1 MSRLR
6 KALAVVLV
14 LSILTGMS
22 GFQVLAGQS
31 SAEDGKGQSQEIQ
44 TVPAVL
50 AGFEPLEKSRWE
62 FEQKP
67 SLPQLGLPETLTVFL
82 SGEMVSR
89 EIEVTWVCADD
100 YANTQFERYTF
111 TPVWDSA
118 LYTLGPD
125 AVAPEIEVVIAG
137 QDSSNSREGVQ
148 VTPGESDFAF
158 TASTGTITGLK
169 PAYLAGLTE
178 EQKQNIHLVI
188 PETIGGVPVKA
199 IGASA
204 FRVTYTP
211 ANAGC
216 RFISLD
222 LTGALSLESIGDN
235 AFIDDADLS
244 GSLVFPPN
252 VRVIGEYAFS
262 GTSGF
267 TGTLQLPDSIREVK
281 RYAFSKTSLSGTL
294 TLPEGLETIGD
305 SAFREAHFTGT
316 LVLPQSLKNLG
327 TVVFSGNAGI
337 TQVDLTKATQLTALP
352 ASTFR
357 SCGLTGVVRI
367 PEWIQS
373 IGAKAFGDSKLETI
387 YLPKKADPANTK
399 FLVSNSFGSITSTT
413 LQALVCADAEDY
425 AYVKT
430 VLTGSKYPQRLSYEM
445 TVRFLDGSDTVGTI
459 ERLYNQPYNFVKDAQ
474 GNWATDSSYQFPQIS
489 GKQWGLTASSINPV
503 KPTDLVTTDILHSFI
518 SLEKPVITYSDGI
531 DKVYDGV
538 PQALTVTAAHPLA
551 KPIGEAGPG
560 DVVFDYT
567 WTWGTIGSSPAV
579 LAGFDKNTYLVTDVR
594 APYAITCSV
603 RVRAC
608 LVNEQNKAVVFD
620 TQTHDFVVD
629 LRQAKPAVNPNFPTG
644 LINTADGLPEISLSK
659 GDTPG
664 TIRWD
669 DSQTL
674 QEGEHEYTWT
684 FTPETNAENF
694 SNYETA
700 AGTATLTGVNGRV
713 LNIQVNQDGGHGSIL
728 SPTQFQT
735 VAGSQ
740 VKVLLAPDAGYRAQV
755 MLNGTDISGDVKGD
769 SLTLP
774 DVQEDCQITVSFVP
788 LSPQDVEEK
797 IEGLTPVD
805 PQQPPTPEQTAS
817 ILEAKQNF
825 EELSPQVQA
834 EVSQSARDRLNEAVA
849 SLPGVSVVVSDKVA
863 VPGAKVLLEN
873 MTAQDAKTLAQDA
886 SAVFEVAL
894 CVEDTQP
901 TGQQRDSI
909 LSQLGDGKL
918 YGHYDV
924 SVVKTIRQGSQETTQ
939 RLDTLTSP
947 VRMVFPI
954 PQELSEVPE
963 GVTREFFLL
972 RTHEEQGKVNTQILQ
987 DLDAGDPT
995 SITVESDKFSVY
1007 SLAWRDTVEEPGGSS
1022 SSGAD
1027 SSGGTDSSSGQSQGS
1042 SSDTQSGFSG
1052 SEPSGSGN
1060 SSSQGQSSDPG
1071 SSDQAQHSSQAQPDS
1086 NDGSERVSTGDA
1098 TGLLIPLSTAGI
1110 SLLTAM
1116 FLLIA
1121 RRRRA
1126 QK

>member
-6 KALAVVLV
+6 KMLAVVLV

-62 FEQKP
+62 FERKP
-67 SLPQLGLPETLTVFL
+67 SLPQLGLPEALTVFL
-82 SGEMVSR
+82 SGETVSR

-137 QDSSNSREGVQ
+137 QDSPNSREGVQ

-178 EQKQNIHLVI
+178 EQKQNIRLVI

-216 RFISLD
+216 RFVSLD

-235 AFIDDADLS
+235 AFNGDADLT
-244 GSLVFPPN
+244 GSLIFPPN
-252 VRVIGEYAFS
+252 VQVIGSYAFA

-267 TGTLQLPDSIREVK
+267 SGALQLPGSIREVK
-281 RYAFSKTSLSGTL
+281 NYAFSKTGLSGTL
-294 TLPEGLETIGD
+294 TLPEGLEIIRD
-305 SAFREAHFTGT
+305 SAFRETKFTGT
-316 LVLPQSLKNLG
+316 VVLPQSLKTLEKIA
-327 TVVFSGNAGI
+327 FSGNAGI
-337 TQVDLTKATQLTALP
+337 TGVDLTKATQLTALP
-352 ASTFR
+352 ESAFNQ
-357 SCGLTGVVRI
+357 CGLTGVLRI
-367 PEWIQS
+367 PDWIQS

-413 LQALVCADAEDY
+413 LRALVCADAEDY

-430 VLTGSKYPQRLSYEM
+430 VLTGSKYPQRLSYET

-474 GNWATDSSYQFPQIS
+474 GNWAADSSYQFPQIS

-503 KPTDLVTTDILHSFI
+503 KPTDLVTTDTLHSFI

-531 DKVYDGV
+531 DKMYDGV

-594 APYAITCSV
+594 ASDAITCSV

-674 QEGEHEYTWT
+674 QEGAHEYTWT
-684 FTPETNAENF
+684 FISEKNAENF

-740 VKVLLAPDAGYRAQV
+740 VQVLLAPDAGYRAQV
-755 MLNGTDISGDVKGD
+755 TLNGTDISGDVKGD

-834 EVSQSARDRLNEAVA
+834 EVSQSARDRLNEAIA

-954 PQELSEVPE
+954 PQELREVPE

-1007 SLAWRDTVEEPGGSS
+1007 SLAWQDTVEEPGGSS

-1060 SSSQGQSSDPG
+1060 SSSQGQSGDPG
-1071 SSDQAQHSSQAQPDS
+1071 SSEQAQHSSQAQPDS

-1098 TGLLIPLSTAGI
+1098 TGLLVPLSTAGI